1 MNNYNNFVTKIEKEF
16 ASYKNF
22 FLSKSE
28 EVIFTHAY
36 EIAETK
42 AIADFF
48 YIGEKYLIEFLGEDK
63 VGKLYLYQGDVLSGI
78 RNTETDYER
87 AMWLDYDDLAE
98 VVIDFIENFI

>member
-1 MNNYNNFVTKIEKEF
+1 MDNYNEFVTRIEKEF

-22 FLSKSE
+22 FLVKNKE
-28 EVIFTHAY
+28 MIFANAY
-36 EIAETK
+36 AIAETK

-48 YIGEKYLIEFLGEDK
+48 YIGEEYLIEFLGKDNVE
-63 VGKLYLYQGDVLSGI
+63 KLYLYQGDVLSGI

-98 VVIDFIENFI
+98 VAIDFIEHAM